1 MRNIVLDKMLIFV
14 VISSFLTVYLQFTKQ
29 VRTHHQALHCFQVQ
43 TFPHCLVTATS
54 YFRDS
59 RTTVT
64 ADKAFCNM
72 PLKSKNPATNMS
84 TRDK

>member
-1 MRNIVLDKMLIFV
+1 MRNIVLYKMLIFV

-29 VRTHHQALHCFQVQ
+29 VRTHSQTLHCFQVQ
-43 TFPHCLVTATS
+43 TFIRIVWQQATS

-72 PLKSKNPATNMS
+72 PKKQKSRNEHVDAG
-84 TRDK
+84 